1 MAMGVPPDG
10 WFFRRNPIEM
20 HDDWGFPPFQET
32 PKTVQKNQR
41 EKRSEQFQLIIRFG
55 SARSEQFQLIIRFG
69 SALFLSFFWLLMKID
84 NKDVARMKW
93 D

>member
-1 MAMGVPPDG
+1 MLIVTTNDLEVSMAMGVPPDG

-55 SARSEQFQLIIRFG
+55 SA
-69 SALFLSFFWLLMKID
+69 LFLSFFWLLMKID
-84 NKDVARMKW
+84 NKDVARMNW